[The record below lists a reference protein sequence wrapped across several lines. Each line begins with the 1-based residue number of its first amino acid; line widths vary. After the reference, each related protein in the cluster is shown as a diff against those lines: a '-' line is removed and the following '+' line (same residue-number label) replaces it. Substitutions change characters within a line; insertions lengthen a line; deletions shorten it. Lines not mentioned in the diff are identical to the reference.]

1 MRRST
6 SKRLFYAVLMPIAF
20 GANLGFG
27 LWILSYLN
35 PPDWLGYLEIG
46 TGAFCCAIAGVIA
59 ASAWSRTYWGRA
71 MSSQV
76 EVWKQMV
83 DAIFGWIEDVPLPAE
98 SLRKLQRSLDEVVP
112 ASEPS

>member
-1 MRRST
+1 
-6 SKRLFYAVLMPIAF
+6 MPIAF
-20 GANLGFG
+20 GANLGLG

-35 PPDWLGYLEIG
+35 PPDWLGYLELG
-46 TGAFCCAIAGVIA
+46 TGAFCCVIAGIIA

-71 MSSQV
+71 MSTQV
-76 EVWKQMV
+76 AVWKQMV
-83 DAIFGWIEDVPLPAE
+83 DAIFGWIEEVPLPAE